1 MSYIDIQTTQNIH
14 LEYEAASIGE
24 RLVAAILDRVLWI
37 CWVIAWFT
45 FLSSLHWNSVWLIV
59 IIGAPILFYYLLCEL
74 LFNGQSVGKRIM
86 SIRVAKTD
94 GTVPSFGDYFL
105 RWVFRLIDNGGVAV
119 LCMMFTAKC
128 QRLGDLA
135 AKTCV
140 VRTRNKAKL
149 VAVSATKLDYQVVF
163 DTATLLTDRDVA
175 LIARIISNPATVRN
189 NTGLNKLAGKVK
201 EITQTQS
208 DANDYTYLQT
218 ILADYSHLTGKL

>member
-37 CWVIAWFT
+37 CWVIAGLT
-45 FLSSLHWNSVWLIV
+45 FLSSLSWNSVWPFV
-59 IIGAPILFYYLLCEL
+59 IIGAPVLFYYLLCEL

-119 LCMMFTAKC
+119 LCMMLTAKC

-140 VRTRNKAKL
+140 VRTRNRAKL
-149 VAVSATKLDYQVVF
+149 VAVSATKPDYQVVF
-163 DTATLLTDRDVA
+163 DTATLLTDRDAA

-189 NTGLNKLAGKVK
+189 KTGLNKLAGKVK

-208 DANDYTYLQT
+208 DASDYVYLQT